1 MKVGITANF
10 QFSFFSGGGS
20 STTIATAELCK
31 KLGHDIYLVNA
42 NGTQEWWDDCK
53 NLKAEYPNVLHLEN
67 LKNSTGEP
75 PLDILLEVSTLMAT
89 AELRRKIARQCIWV
103 VRKPALLHDIENSIY
118 PLTSTK
124 RNLDGLT
131 AIWALDL
138 EVTKDE
144 IEYLEILSKGLPVRH
159 VPFAWSPSAIETHKK
174 EAGTPEWIQV
184 LSYFI
189 QQKGGIPPWS
199 IHICETNTSAS
210 SSCTIPLVTLREMKR
225 KSIIPFSNYK
235 IHNAEHIEKNDF
247 FSQNVMKHCQIDGL
261 TATFVGRQ
269 RIIDW
274 IYDPASVV
282 FSHVRFRSV
291 RSMFLDTIWC
301 GIPFVHNSQL
311 LSDLGAPY
319 YYTDNSIIE
328 AGAAFSKLHQDLL
341 QGKGMFQTG
350 FLEAMRAKL
359 RSEFTCDSERVVN
372 GWKEAFSSL
381 PAVSAPVLAPVSA
394 PLPMVAIA
402 PKLSTSKKTLNVLF
416 TDMWDGFNPE
426 YNMFLLMMYEGIKY
440 SDKELQILGFTV
452 QTLPSGCVPNVL
464 IFGPFGTEWKK
475 EAWKDIKKV
484 HFTGEN
490 TQPQMGDGVVLN
502 LGYAHADFV
511 DESYIR
517 FPLWM
522 IEIDWFGADTEKI
535 NNPKPLPVDR
545 CTKVYPGEIVEKTKF
560 CAFVVTNPCNPVR
573 NNAFHWLSQYK
584 KVDSAGRLFNN
595 IGDEIFA
602 GLGGGG
608 GELKKHEFLKK
619 YKFCFAYENSS
630 SPGYTTE
637 KLLHAKAAGCIPIY
651 WGDPKVERDFSS
663 AGFIDA
669 RKMSSPDELIQ
680 AVKTLD
686 ENPSEYLMKLAV
698 PALDDYKRDLVRRTL
713 REVSYGILK
722 AAGIE
727 QNKLDL
733 IPQFIGGKSSEEAV
747 AIGRERNVSFSPP
760 ASVPISEPVLAPVTT
775 LKEAPLN
782 KVASIS
788 SPLVITYATRNYLS
802 SLQQLLA
809 GITIQKKGIPDIEIQ
824 VWLTQDV
831 PEDSRS
837 LLKSNYP
844 DVKFFSPPES
854 EFPQDFPDY
863 WNPQHFAWK
872 CWLLNYV
879 CSSPQYKDRLV
890 LYFDAGVFCCRWPS
904 DMLRLA
910 FEDGVCLLEDP
921 RQIND
926 QWCHDVFKN
935 SLQMTEAEKSAQQIA
950 ANIQAFKAGHAA
962 ALTFYS
968 QTYNLSKQRALI
980 VGTKWEGLRSGKP
993 YGHRHDQSIMSLLS
1007 RRMGLTRYPLDKVYC
1022 DVSLRKTFMS
1032 GKSFYVHRGQF
1043 QIHKQFTQ
1051 GIDDAYVI
1059 NLDRRGDRMEKLYT
1073 NSPSLEGRLQRVSA
1087 IEGRDL
1093 VLTPQLARLFKPH
1106 DFLWKK
1112 AIMGCALSHLGL
1124 WWQLAN
1130 EKQEISNYLIL
1141 EDDVKLQPQWEE
1153 RWKEA
1158 AAHAP
1163 DDYDVIYLGGILPP
1177 NRAVFE
1183 QIKEPVNPYFARVS
1197 PNSVFGQNPPN
1208 RYFHWCAYA
1217 YVLSKRGAEK
1227 ILQLLHAHDGYW
1239 TSADHIICN
1248 HVEHMKLY
1256 FLNPLVAGCY
1266 QDEDPKYQASAF
1278 NDFNRVD
1285 GFDSDLWNNDNRF
1298 TQEDITNYTAA
1309 ANGLPINIPEVLS
1322 QVQQKVVNKTP
1333 VKPSEKQE
1341 TPPIKDKDIQQLET
1355 ELPPLWKTYIDEIV
1369 VPEKKKSSTVRKVAI
1384 QCLQQWQPADW
1395 TNIELTVLLASFPST
1410 LTRSSEPQL
1419 DPSPMTLQAA
1429 IDHWLKMKPS
1439 TEEEIKSWRRTLE
1452 ALTNWKDTP
1461 LLISTPPA
1469 PRRKRLVCLKQHNL
1483 RGPELYEA
1491 EWLKHVLGPDV
1502 PLHIEHVDLD
1512 DSPPVDTPIVFFQ
1525 KNHIA
1530 AYNELLRKWN
1540 DSGCDFYILHL
1551 SDEYLNDDLSVYS
1564 LPMCKGVLRMYERPG
1579 MPSIEK
1585 VKVIPL
1591 GYHFTI
1597 DGGSENPAEKTP
1609 RLPFRSNRWS
1619 FMGTNW
1625 QNRQQLLEP
1634 FNRIQPNR
1642 TVYADSWES
1651 AQKIKRKEYLA
1662 VLLDSYFVPC
1672 PVGNNAETFRI
1683 YEALECGCV
1692 PLYVRNGEN
1701 DPLANRLV
1709 EEIGILP
1716 SSSWSEAAALAEHL
1730 LQNIQLLE
1738 NYRTVVLNRWL
1749 AYKKRVAESVKKLL
1763 GL

>member
-31 KLGHDIYLVNA
+31 KLGHDIYLVNT

-53 NLKAEYPNVLHLEN
+53 TLKAEYPNILHLEN
-67 LKNSTGEP
+67 LKNLTGDP
-75 PLDILLEVSTLMAT
+75 PLDILLEVSNLISTN
-89 AELRRKIARQCIWV
+89 ELRKKIAKQCIWI
-103 VRKPALLHDIENSIY
+103 VRKPVLLNDIENSIF

-144 IEYLEILSKGLPVRH
+144 LEYLELLSKGLPVRH
-159 VPFAWSPSAIETHKK
+159 VPFIWSSSPVETHKK
-174 EAGTPEWIQV
+174 ESGTPEWIQV

-199 IHICETNTSAS
+199 IHISETNTSAS
-210 SSCTIPLVTLREMKR
+210 SSCTIPIVSLREMKR
-225 KSIIPFSNYK
+225 KSIIPFSNYR

-247 FSQNVMKHCQIDGL
+247 FSQNIMKHCQIDGL

-274 IYDPASVV
+274 VYDPASVV
-282 FSHVRFRSV
+282 FSHARFRSI

-301 GIPFVHNSQL
+301 GIPFVHNSKL
-311 LSDLGAPY
+311 LCDLGSPY
-319 YYTDNSIIE
+319 YYSDNSIIE
-328 AGAAFSKLHQDLL
+328 AGAAFGKLHQDLL

-350 FLEAMRAKL
+350 FLETMRTKL
-359 RSEFTCDSERVVN
+359 HSEFTSHSERVVG
-372 GWKEAFSSL
+372 GWKDAFMSL
-381 PAVSAPVLAPVSA
+381 PVVPASAVATTALATTAIATTAIATVPTPVSVSV
-394 PLPMVAIA
+394 PITPHTQNTKI
-402 PKLSTSKKTLNVLF
+402 LNVLF

-426 YNMFLLMMYEGIKY
+426 YNMFLLMMHEALKY
-440 SDKELQILGFTV
+440 ADKDVQIIGYSTN
-452 QTLPSGCVPNVL
+452 TLPSNCKPNVL

-475 EAWKDIKKV
+475 ESWKNIKKV

-490 TQPQMGDGVVLN
+490 TQPQLADGVELN

-511 DESYIR
+511 NESYIR

-522 IEIDWFGADTEKI
+522 IEIDWFGANSEMI
-535 NNPKPLPVDR
+535 QNPKPLPIDR
-545 CTKVYPGEIVEKTKF
+545 CTKVYPGEIGEKTKF

-584 KVDSAGRLFNN
+584 KIDSAGRLFNN

-608 GELKKHEFLKK
+608 GELKKHDFLKK
-619 YKFCFAYENSS
+619 YKFCLAYENSS

-651 WGDPKVERDFSS
+651 WGDPKVERDFQTG
-663 AGFIDA
+663 GFIDA
-669 RKMSSPDELIQ
+669 RKMTSPDELIQ
-680 AVKTLD
+680 AVRAVD
-686 ENPSEYLMKLAV
+686 ENPSEYLTKLAV
-698 PALDDYKRDLVRRTL
+698 PALDEYKRDLVRRTL

-722 AAGIE
+722 AAGIS
-727 QNKLDL
+727 QNNLDQ
-733 IPQFIGGKSSEEAV
+733 IPQFIGGKSNEEA
-747 AIGRERNVSFSPP
+747 ALIAKERTISFSPKSAP
-760 ASVPISEPVLAPVTT
+760 IAPSTCATSAASAASDNITT
-775 LKEAPLN
+775 LKELPVN
-782 KVASIS
+782 KVVTIN
-788 SPLVITYATRNYLS
+788 SPLVITYATRNYLP

-809 GITIQKKGIPDIEIQ
+809 GITIQKRGIPDIEIN
-824 VWLTQDV
+824 VWLAQDV

-844 DVKFFSPPES
+844 DVKFLNPPES
-854 EFPQDFPDY
+854 EVPQDFSDY

-879 CSSPQYKDRLV
+879 CSSTEYKDRLV
-890 LYFDAGVFCCRWPS
+890 LYMDAGVFCCRWPS
-904 DMLRLA
+904 DILRIA
-910 FEDGVCLLEDP
+910 YEDGVCLLEDP
-921 RQIND
+921 RQTND
-926 QWCHDVFKN
+926 QWCHETFKQT
-935 SLQMTEAEKSAQQIA
+935 LQMTSSEKSAQQIA
-950 ANIQAFKAGHAA
+950 ANIQAFKAGHPSAVA
-962 ALTFYS
+962 FYS
-968 QTYNLSKQRALI
+968 QTYILSKQKSLI
-980 VGTKWEGLRSGKP
+980 AGTKWEGLRSGKP
-993 YGHRHDQSIMSLLS
+993 YGHRHDQSIMSLIS

-1022 DVSLRKTFMS
+1022 DVSLRKTFMT
-1032 GKSFYVHRGQF
+1032 GKAFYVHRGQF

-1059 NLDRRGDRMEKLYT
+1059 NLDRRKDRMDKLFE
-1073 NSPSLEGRLQRVSA
+1073 NSPTLEGRVQRISA
-1087 IEGRDL
+1087 VEGRDL

-1112 AIMGCALSHLGL
+1112 AIMGCALSHLSL

-1130 EKQEISNYLIL
+1130 EKQDITNYLIL
-1141 EDDVKLQPQWEE
+1141 EDDVKLQTQWEE

-1158 AAHAP
+1158 AAHVP

-1177 NRAVFE
+1177 NRGAFE
-1183 QIKEPVNPYFARVS
+1183 QMKEPVNQYFARVS

-1208 RYFHWCAYA
+1208 RYFHWCAYG
-1217 YVLSKRGAEK
+1217 YVLSRRGAEK

-1239 TSADHIICN
+1239 TSADHMICN

-1266 QDEDPKYQASAF
+1266 QDDDPKYQVSAF

-1298 TQEDITNYTAA
+1298 TTEEISENVKAA
-1309 ANGLPINIPEVLS
+1309 EGLSLNIHEVLS
-1322 QVQQKVVNKTP
+1322 DIQKKITEKV
-1333 VKPSEKQE
+1333 SEKVSEKKEE
-1341 TPPIKDKDIQQLET
+1341 TPTVQKLAT
-1355 ELPPLWKTYIDEIV
+1355 ELISKPP
-1369 VPEKKKSSTVRKVAI
+1369 
-1384 QCLQQWQPADW
+1384 QPQK
-1395 TNIELTVLLASFPST
+1395 N
-1410 LTRSSEPQL
+1410 
-1419 DPSPMTLQAA
+1419 
-1429 IDHWLKMKPS
+1429 
-1439 TEEEIKSWRRTLE
+1439 
-1452 ALTNWKDTP
+1452 
-1461 LLISTPPA
+1461 
-1469 PRRKRLVCLKQHNL
+1469 RLVCLKQHNL

-1491 EWLKHVLGPDV
+1491 EWLKHVLGPDI
-1502 PLHIEHVDLD
+1502 PLHIEHVDLA
-1512 DSPPVDTPIVFFQ
+1512 DSPPNDTPIVFFQ
-1525 KNHIA
+1525 KNHIP

-1540 DSGCDFYILHL
+1540 DAGCSFYLLHL

-1564 LPMCKGVLRMYERPG
+1564 LPMCKGVIRMYERPG

-1585 VKVIPL
+1585 ITVIPL

-1597 DGGSENPAEKTP
+1597 EGGSENPAEKTP

-1619 FMGTNW
+1619 FMGTSW
-1625 QNRQQLLEP
+1625 KNRKNMLEP
-1634 FNRIQPNR
+1634 FNRIEPNR
-1642 TVYADSWES
+1642 TIYADSWES
-1651 AQKIKRKEYLA
+1651 AEKIQRKEYLA

-1672 PVGNNAETFRI
+1672 PTGNNAETFRI

-1692 PLYVRNGEN
+1692 PLYVKNGDN
-1701 DPLANRLV
+1701 DLLANRLM

-1716 SSSWSEAAALAEHL
+1716 SSSWSEAAALTDHL
-1730 LQNIQLLE
+1730 LKNIQMLE

-1749 AYKKRVAESVKKLL
+1749 VYKKKVAETVRKRL
-1763 GL
+1763 GV

>member
-1 MKVGITANF
+1 MRVGITANF

-31 KLGHDIYLVNA
+31 KLGHDIYLVNT

-53 NLKAEYPNVLHLEN
+53 TLKAEYPNILHLEN
-67 LKNSTGEP
+67 LKNVTGEP
-75 PLDILLEVSTLMAT
+75 PLDVLLEVSTLIST
-89 AELRRKIARQCIWV
+89 AEVRQKIAKQCIWI
-103 VRKPALLHDIENSIY
+103 VRKPVLLHDIENSIY

-124 RNLDGLT
+124 RNLEGLS

-144 IEYLEILSKGLPVRH
+144 IEYLELLSKGLPVRH
-159 VPFAWSPSAIETHKK
+159 VPFVWSPSAVETHKK

-210 SSCTIPLVTLREMKR
+210 SSCTIPLVSLREMKR

-235 IHNAEHIEKNDF
+235 IHNAEHIEKNEF

-269 RIIDW
+269 RVIDW

-282 FSHVRFRSV
+282 FSHVRFRTV

-301 GIPFVHNSQL
+301 GIPFVHNSTYL
-311 LSDLGAPY
+311 NDMGSSY
-319 YYTDNSIIE
+319 YYSDNSIIE
-328 AGAAFSKLHQDLL
+328 AGAAFAKLHQDLL
-341 QGKGMFQTG
+341 QGKGMFETG
-350 FLEAMRAKL
+350 FLETMRTKL
-359 RSEFTCDSERVVN
+359 RSQFTSDSERVVS

-381 PAVSAPVLAPVSA
+381 PAFVASVPAPVSVSVPA
-394 PLPMVAIA
+394 PVSV
-402 PKLSTSKKTLNVLF
+402 KHTSKRTLTVLF
-416 TDMWDGFNPE
+416 TDMWDGFNAE
-426 YNMFLLMMYEGIKY
+426 HNMFLLMMYEGMKY
-440 SDKELQILGFTV
+440 ADKDVQLLGYTTN
-452 QTLPSGCVPNVL
+452 TLPSGTQPNVL
-464 IFGPFGTEWKK
+464 IFGPFGSEWKQDI
-475 EAWKDIKKV
+475 WKNVKKV

-490 TQPQMGDGVVLN
+490 TQPQLGDSVELN

-511 DESYIR
+511 NESYIR

-522 IEIDWFGADTEKI
+522 IEIDWFGADLTLI

-545 CTKVYPGEIVEKTKF
+545 CTKVYPGEIGEKTKF

-584 KVDSAGRLFNN
+584 RVDSAGRLFNN
-595 IGDEIFA
+595 VGDELFA

-608 GELKKHEFLKK
+608 GELKKHDFLRK
-619 YKFCFAYENSS
+619 YKFCLAYENSS

-651 WGDPKVERDFSS
+651 WGDPKVERDFQTG
-663 AGFIDA
+663 GFIDA
-669 RKMSSPDELIQ
+669 RRMTSPGELIE
-680 AVKTLD
+680 AVRAID
-686 ENPSEYLMKLAV
+686 ENPSEYLTKLAV

-722 AAGIE
+722 AAGVS
-727 QNKLDL
+727 QTKLDQ
-733 IPQFIGGKSSEEAV
+733 IPQFIGGKSSEEAA
-747 AIGRERNVSFSPP
+747 AIGKERTMSFSSSAPVP
-760 ASVPISEPVLAPVTT
+760 ASVTT
-775 LKEAPLN
+775 LKEAPVN
-782 KVASIS
+782 KVETIT

-809 GITIQKKGIPDIEIQ
+809 GITIQKKGISDIELH

-831 PEDSRS
+831 PEDSRA

-844 DVKFFSPPES
+844 DVKFLNAPES
-854 EFPQDFPDY
+854 ELPQDFPDY

-872 CWLLNYV
+872 CWLLNHV
-879 CSSPQYKDRLV
+879 CSSAEYKDRLV
-890 LYFDAGVFCCRWPS
+890 LYLDAGVFCCRWPS
-904 DMLRLA
+904 DLLRIA
-910 FEDGVCLLEDP
+910 YEDGVCLLEDP
-921 RQIND
+921 RQTND
-926 QWCHDVFKN
+926 QWCHDTFKQA
-935 SLQMTEAEKSAQQIA
+935 LQMTDSEKAAQQIA
-950 ANIQAFKAGHAA
+950 ANIQAFKAGHPSAVA
-962 ALTFYS
+962 FYS
-968 QTYNLSKQRALI
+968 QTYTLSKQRSLI
-980 VGTKWEGLRSGKP
+980 VGTKWEGLRAGKP

-1032 GKSFYVHRGQF
+1032 GKAFYVHRGQF

-1059 NLDRRGDRMEKLYT
+1059 NLDRRKDRMDKLFE
-1073 NSPSLEGRLQRVSA
+1073 NSPSLDGRVQRVSA

-1093 VLTPQLARLFKPH
+1093 ILTPQLARLFKPH

-1130 EKQEISNYLIL
+1130 EKQEINNYLIL

-1177 NRAVFE
+1177 NRAAFE
-1183 QIKEPVNPYFARVS
+1183 QTKEPTNQYFARVAD
-1197 PNSVFGQNPPN
+1197 NSVFGQNPPN

-1239 TSADHIICN
+1239 TSADHMICN

-1266 QDEDPKYQASAF
+1266 QDEDPKYQVSAF

-1298 TQEDITNYTAA
+1298 TTEEVSNYTAA
-1309 ANGLPINIPEVLS
+1309 AHGLPLNIHEVLS
-1322 QVQQKVVNKTP
+1322 QVQQKKLEKSEKSEKPEVKEP
-1333 VKPSEKQE
+1333 VK
-1341 TPPIKDKDIQQLET
+1341 TMT
-1355 ELPPLWKTYIDEIV
+1355 
-1369 VPEKKKSSTVRKVAI
+1369 A
-1384 QCLQQWQPADW
+1384 QP
-1395 TNIELTVLLASFPST
+1395 
-1410 LTRSSEPQL
+1410 
-1419 DPSPMTLQAA
+1419 
-1429 IDHWLKMKPS
+1429 
-1439 TEEEIKSWRRTLE
+1439 
-1452 ALTNWKDTP
+1452 
-1461 LLISTPPA
+1461 ISTPPS
-1469 PRRKRLVCLKQHNL
+1469 PRKKRLVCLKQHAL

-1502 PLHIEHVDLD
+1502 PLHIEHVEVD
-1512 DSPPVDTPIVFFQ
+1512 DSPPIDTPIVFFQ
-1525 KNHIA
+1525 KNHIPQ
-1530 AYNELLRKWN
+1530 YNELLRKWN

-1564 LPMCKGVLRMYERPG
+1564 LPMCKGVLRMYERPN
-1579 MPSIEK
+1579 MPMKEK

-1619 FMGTNW
+1619 FMGTGW
-1625 QNRQQLLEP
+1625 QNRKQMLEP

-1651 AQKIKRKEYLA
+1651 AQKIQRKEYLA

-1672 PVGNNAETFRI
+1672 PTGNNSETFRI

-1692 PLYVRNGEN
+1692 PLYVKNGDN
-1701 DPLANRLV
+1701 DPLATRLM

-1749 AYKKRVAESVKKLL
+1749 AYKKRVAETVKQVL
-1763 GL
+1763 GV

>member
-31 KLGHDIYLVNA
+31 KLGHDIYFVNT

-53 NLKAEYPNVLHLEN
+53 TLKAEYPNILHLEN
-67 LKNSTGEP
+67 LKNLNGEP
-75 PLDILLEVSTLMAT
+75 PLDILLEVSTLILT
-89 AELRRKIARQCIWV
+89 AELRRKIAKQCVWI
-103 VRKPALLHDIENSIY
+103 VRKPVLLNDIENSIY

-124 RNLDGLT
+124 RNLEGLS

-144 IEYLEILSKGLPVRH
+144 IEYLELLSKGLPVRH
-159 VPFAWSPSAIETHKK
+159 VPFVWSPSAIETHKK
-174 EAGTPEWIQV
+174 ESGTPEWIQV

-210 SSCTIPLVTLREMKR
+210 SSCTIPLVSLREMKR

-269 RIIDW
+269 RVIDW

-282 FSHVRFRSV
+282 FSHIRFRTV
-291 RSMFLDTIWC
+291 RPMFLDTIWC
-301 GIPFVHNSQL
+301 GIPFVHNSKYL
-311 LSDLGAPY
+311 NEMGSPY
-319 YYTDNSIIE
+319 YYSDNSIIE
-328 AGAAFSKLHQDLL
+328 AGAAFAKLHQDLL
-341 QGKGMFQTG
+341 QGKGMFESS
-350 FLEAMRAKL
+350 FLETMRTKL
-359 RSEFTCDSERVVN
+359 RSQFTSESERVVT
-372 GWKEAFSSL
+372 GWKEAFTSL
-381 PAVSAPVLAPVSA
+381 PAFVATVPAPVSVSVSVQI
-394 PLPMVAIA
+394 PLRTET
-402 PKLSTSKKTLNVLF
+402 KRTLTVLF
-416 TDMWDGFNPE
+416 TDMWDGFNAE
-426 YNMFLLMMYEGIKY
+426 YNMFLLMMHEGLKY
-440 SDKELQILGFTV
+440 ADKDVQIIGYTTK
-452 QTLPSGCVPNVL
+452 TLPSGSQPNVL
-464 IFGPFGTEWKK
+464 IFGPFGTDWKQDT
-475 EAWKDIKKV
+475 WKTIKKV

-490 TQPQMGDGVVLN
+490 TQPQLGDGVELN

-511 DESYIR
+511 NESYIR

-522 IEIDWFGADTEKI
+522 IEIDWFGADSERI
-535 NNPKPLPVDR
+535 QNPKPLPVDR
-545 CTKVYPGEIVEKTKF
+545 CTKVYPGEIGEKTKF

-573 NNAFHWLSQYK
+573 NNSFHWLSQYK

-595 IGDEIFA
+595 VGDELFA

-608 GELKKHEFLKK
+608 GELKKHDFLRK
-619 YKFCFAYENSS
+619 YKFCLAYENSS

-651 WGDPKVERDFSS
+651 WGDPKVERDFQTG
-663 AGFIDA
+663 GFIDA
-669 RKMSSPDELIQ
+669 RRMTSPDELIQ
-680 AVKTLD
+680 AVRAID
-686 ENPSEYLMKLAV
+686 ENPSEYLTKLAV

-722 AAGIE
+722 AAGVS
-727 QNKLDL
+727 QSKLDQ
-733 IPQFIGGKSSEEAV
+733 IPQFIGGKSTEEAA
-747 AIGRERNVSFSPP
+747 AIGKERTMSFC
-760 ASVPISEPVLAPVTT
+760 SVPPTLAPAAAPTPVTVTT
-775 LKEAPLN
+775 LKETPVN
-782 KVASIS
+782 KVEIIT

-809 GITIQKKGIPDIEIQ
+809 GITIQKKGIPDIELH
-824 VWLTQDV
+824 VWLAQDV
-831 PEDSRS
+831 PEDSRA

-844 DVKFFSPPES
+844 DVKFLNPPES
-854 EFPQDFPDY
+854 ELPQDFPDY

-872 CWLLNYV
+872 CWLLNHV
-879 CSSPQYKDRLV
+879 CSSTDYKDRLV
-890 LYFDAGVFCCRWPS
+890 LYLDAGVFCCRWPS
-904 DMLRLA
+904 DILRIA
-910 FEDGVCLLEDP
+910 YEDGVCLLEDP
-921 RQIND
+921 RQTND
-926 QWCHDVFKN
+926 QWCHDTFKQV
-935 SLQMTEAEKSAQQIA
+935 LQMTDGEKAAQQIA
-950 ANIQAFKAGHAA
+950 ANIQAFKAGHPS
-962 ALTFYS
+962 ALAFYS
-968 QTYNLSKQRALI
+968 QTYTLSKQKALI
-980 VGTKWEGLRSGKP
+980 AGTKWEGLRSGKP

-1032 GKSFYVHRGQF
+1032 GKAFYVHRGQF

-1059 NLDRRGDRMEKLYT
+1059 NLDRRKDRMDKLFE
-1073 NSPSLEGRLQRVSA
+1073 NSPSLDGRVQRVSA

-1130 EKQEISNYLIL
+1130 EKQEINNYLIL

-1177 NRAVFE
+1177 NRAAFE
-1183 QIKEPVNPYFARVS
+1183 QMKEPANQYFARVAD
-1197 PNSVFGQNPPN
+1197 NSVFGQNPPN

-1217 YVLSKRGAEK
+1217 YVLSRRGAEK
-1227 ILQLLHAHDGYW
+1227 ILQLLQAHDGYW
-1239 TSADHIICN
+1239 TSADHMICN

-1266 QDEDPKYQASAF
+1266 QDEDPKYQVSAF

-1298 TQEDITNYTAA
+1298 TTEEVSNYTAA
-1309 ANGLPINIPEVLS
+1309 AHGLPLNIHEVLS
-1322 QVQQKVVNKTP
+1322 QVQQKKSEKTEKSEKSEKPEVKEP
-1333 VKPSEKQE
+1333 VKTMTAQ
-1341 TPPIKDKDIQQLET
+1341 
-1355 ELPPLWKTYIDEIV
+1355 PL
-1369 VPEKKKSSTVRKVAI
+1369 
-1384 QCLQQWQPADW
+1384 
-1395 TNIELTVLLASFPST
+1395 
-1410 LTRSSEPQL
+1410 
-1419 DPSPMTLQAA
+1419 
-1429 IDHWLKMKPS
+1429 
-1439 TEEEIKSWRRTLE
+1439 
-1452 ALTNWKDTP
+1452 
-1461 LLISTPPA
+1461 STPPS
-1469 PRRKRLVCLKQHNL
+1469 PRKKRLVCLKQHAL

-1491 EWLKHVLGPDV
+1491 EWLKHILGPDV
-1502 PLHIEHVDLD
+1502 PLHIEHVEVD
-1512 DSPPVDTPIVFFQ
+1512 DSPPIDTPIVFFQ
-1525 KNHIA
+1525 KNHIPQ
-1530 AYNELLRKWN
+1530 YNELLRKWN
-1540 DSGCDFYILHL
+1540 ASGCDFYILHL

-1564 LPMCKGVLRMYERPG
+1564 LPMCKGVLRMYERPD
-1579 MPSIEK
+1579 MPIKEK

-1619 FMGTNW
+1619 FMGTGW
-1625 QNRQQLLEP
+1625 QNRKQLLEP
-1634 FNRIQPNR
+1634 FNSIQPNR

-1651 AQKIKRKEYLA
+1651 PQKIQRKEYLA

-1672 PVGNNAETFRI
+1672 PTGNNSETFRI
-1683 YEALECGCV
+1683 YEALECGCI
-1692 PLYVRNGEN
+1692 PLYVKNGEN
-1701 DPLANRLV
+1701 DPLANRLM

-1716 SSSWSEAAALAEHL
+1716 SSNWSEAAALTDHL
-1730 LQNIQLLE
+1730 IQNIQLLE
-1738 NYRTVVLNRWL
+1738 NYRTVILNRWL
-1749 AYKKRVAESVKKLL
+1749 AYKKRVAETVKQMLVL
-1763 GL
+1763 

>member
-31 KLGHDIYLVNA
+31 KLGHDIYLVNT

-53 NLKAEYPNVLHLEN
+53 SLKADYPNILHLEN
-67 LKNSTGEP
+67 LKNLTGEP
-75 PLDILLEVSTLMAT
+75 PLDVLLEVSTLITT
-89 AELRRKIARQCIWV
+89 ADLRRKIARQCIWV
-103 VRKPALLHDIENSIY
+103 VRKPMLLNDIENSIF

-131 AIWALDL
+131 GIWALDL
-138 EVTKDE
+138 EVTNDE
-144 IEYLEILSKGLPVRH
+144 LEYLELLSKGLPVRH
-159 VPFAWSPSAIETHKK
+159 VPFVWSPSAIETHKK
-174 EAGTPEWIQV
+174 ESGTPEWIQV

-210 SSCTIPLVTLREMKR
+210 SSCTIPLVSIREMKR

-247 FSQNVMKHCQIDGL
+247 FSQNILKHCQIDGL

-269 RIIDW
+269 RVIDW

-282 FSHVRFRSV
+282 FSHIRFRKI
-291 RSMFLDTIWC
+291 RPMFLDTIWC
-301 GIPFVHNSQL
+301 GIPFVHNSKL
-311 LSDLGAPY
+311 ISDLGCPY
-319 YYTDNSIIE
+319 YYSDNSIIE
-328 AGAAFSKLHQDLL
+328 AGAAFANLHQDLL
-341 QGKGMFQTG
+341 QGKGVFQTG
-350 FLEAMRAKL
+350 FLESMRAKF
-359 RSEFTCDSERVVN
+359 RSEFTSDSERVVN
-372 GWKEAFSSL
+372 GWKEAFTSL
-381 PAVSAPVLAPVSA
+381 PAFAASAASVAVPA
-394 PLPMVAIA
+394 PLKTISPD
-402 PKLSTSKKTLNVLF
+402 KRTLNVLF
-416 TDMWDGFNPE
+416 TDMWDGFNAE

-440 SDKELQILGFTV
+440 ADKEVQIVGFTTK
-452 QTLPSGCVPNVL
+452 TLPTDCQPNVL

-475 EAWKDIKKV
+475 EQWKSVKKV

-490 TQPQMGDGVVLN
+490 TQPQFGDGVELN

-511 DESYIR
+511 NESYIR

-522 IEIDWFGADTEKI
+522 IEIDWFGGNSELI
-535 NNPKPLPVDR
+535 QNPKLLSIDR
-545 CTKVYPGEIVEKTKF
+545 CTKVYPGEIGEKTKF

-573 NNAFHWLSQYK
+573 NDAFHWLSQYK

-619 YKFCFAYENSS
+619 YKFCLAYENSS

-651 WGDPKVERDFSS
+651 WGDPKVERDFQTG
-663 AGFIDA
+663 GFIDA
-669 RKMSSPDELIQ
+669 RKMTSPDELIQ
-680 AVKTLD
+680 AVRSID
-686 ENPSEYLMKLAV
+686 ENPSEYLTKLAI

-722 AAGIE
+722 AAGVP
-727 QNKLDL
+727 QAKLDQM
-733 IPQFIGGKSSEEAV
+733 PQFIGGKSTEEAV
-747 AIGRERNVSFSPP
+747 TIGRERTISFAPTAAVPAPVSVTAP
-760 ASVPISEPVLAPVTT
+760 APIPVSVPVSVSA
-775 LKEAPLN
+775 LKETPVN
-782 KVASIS
+782 KVETIT

-809 GITIQKKGIPDIEIQ
+809 GITIQKKGIPDIELR
-824 VWLTQDV
+824 VWLAQDV
-831 PEDSRS
+831 PEDARA

-844 DVKFFSPPES
+844 DVTFLNPPES
-854 EFPQDFPDY
+854 EVPQDFSDY

-872 CWLLNYV
+872 CWLLNHV
-879 CSSPQYKDRLV
+879 CSSEEYKHRLV
-890 LYFDAGVFCCRWPS
+890 LYLDAGVFCCRWPS
-904 DMLRLA
+904 DLLRIA
-910 FEDGVCLLEDP
+910 YEDGVCLLEDP
-921 RQIND
+921 RQTND
-926 QWCHDVFKN
+926 QWCHDTFKQA
-935 SLQMTEAEKSAQQIA
+935 LQMTDSEKGAQQIA
-950 ANIQAFKAGHAA
+950 ANIQAFKAGHPS
-962 ALTFYS
+962 ALAFYS
-968 QTYNLSKQRALI
+968 QTYMLSRQRHLI
-980 VGTKWEGLRSGKP
+980 VGTKWEGLRAGKP

-1007 RRMGLTRYPLDKVYC
+1007 RRMALTRYPLDKVYC

-1032 GKSFYVHRGQF
+1032 GKAFYVHRGQF

-1059 NLDRRGDRMEKLYT
+1059 NLDRRKDRMDKLFE

-1087 IEGRDL
+1087 VEGRDL

-1130 EKQEISNYLIL
+1130 EKQEINNYLIL

-1158 AAHAP
+1158 SAHVP

-1177 NRAVFE
+1177 NRAAFE
-1183 QIKEPVNPYFARVS
+1183 QMKDPANQYFARVAD
-1197 PNSVFGQNPPN
+1197 NSVFGQNPPN

-1239 TSADHIICN
+1239 TSADHMICN

-1266 QDEDPKYQASAF
+1266 QDEDPKYQVSAF

-1298 TQEDITNYTAA
+1298 TSEEISTYTTA
-1309 ANGLPINIPEVLS
+1309 ANGLPLNIHEVLS
-1322 QVQQKVVNKTP
+1322 QIQQTASQKVAEKAE
-1333 VKPSEKQE
+1333 VKKE
-1341 TPPIKDKDIQQLET
+1341 
-1355 ELPPLWKTYIDEIV
+1355 V
-1369 VPEKKKSSTVRKVAI
+1369 VVEKKEEVKTITA
-1384 QCLQQWQPADW
+1384 
-1395 TNIELTVLLASFPST
+1395 
-1410 LTRSSEPQL
+1410 EPL
-1419 DPSPMTLQAA
+1419 
-1429 IDHWLKMKPS
+1429 
-1439 TEEEIKSWRRTLE
+1439 
-1452 ALTNWKDTP
+1452 
-1461 LLISTPPA
+1461 STPPS
-1469 PRRKRLVCLKQHNL
+1469 PRKKRLVCLKQHAL

-1502 PLHIEHVDLD
+1502 PLHIEHVELD

-1525 KNHIA
+1525 KNHIPQ
-1530 AYNELLRKWN
+1530 YNELLRKWN

-1564 LPMCKGVLRMYERPG
+1564 LPMCKGVLRMYERPN
-1579 MPSIEK
+1579 MPSAEK

-1625 QNRQQLLEP
+1625 KNRKEMLEP

-1651 AQKIKRKEYLA
+1651 AQKIQRKEYLA

-1672 PVGNNAETFRI
+1672 PTGNNAETFRI

-1692 PLYVRNGEN
+1692 PLYVKNG
-1701 DPLANRLV
+1701 DGDSLANRLM

-1716 SSSWSEAAALAEHL
+1716 SSNWSEAAALTEHL

-1738 NYRTVVLNRWL
+1738 NYRTVILNRWL
-1749 AYKKRVAESVKKLL
+1749 AYKKKVAESVKKIL
-1763 GL
+1763 GV

>member
-31 KLGHDIYLVNA
+31 KLGHDIYLVNT

-53 NLKAEYPNVLHLEN
+53 TLKSEYPKILHLEK
-67 LKNSTGEP
+67 LKDSTGEP
-75 PLDILLEVSTLMAT
+75 PLDLLLEVSTLIST
-89 AELRRKIARQCIWV
+89 AELRIKIAKQCVWV
-103 VRKPALLHDIENSIY
+103 VRKPVLLNDIENTIY

-124 RNLDGLT
+124 RNLDGLS

-144 IEYLEILSKGLPVRH
+144 LEYLELLSKGLPVRH
-159 VPFAWSPSAIETHKK
+159 VPFVWSPSAVDTHKK
-174 EAGTPEWIQV
+174 ESGTPEWIQI

-189 QQKGGIPPWS
+189 QQKNGIPPWS
-199 IHICETNTSAS
+199 VHICETNTSAS
-210 SSCTIPLVTLREMKR
+210 SSCTIPIVALREMKR
-225 KSIIPFSNYK
+225 KSIMPFSNYK

-261 TATFVGRQ
+261 TPTFVGRQ

-274 IYDPASVV
+274 VYDPASVV
-282 FSHVRFRSV
+282 FSHVRFRTI

-301 GIPFVHNSQL
+301 GIPLVHNSKVL
-311 LSDLGAPY
+311 YDLGSPY
-319 YYTDNSIIE
+319 YYSDNSIIE
-328 AGAAFSKLHQDLL
+328 AGAAFANLHQDLL

-350 FLEAMRAKL
+350 FLENMRAKL
-359 RSEFTCDSERVVN
+359 LSEFT
-372 GWKEAFSSL
+372 FSSARVASGWRDAFTSL
-381 PAVSAPVLAPVSA
+381 PVASVTRSITTIPVQ
-394 PLPMVAIA
+394 
-402 PKLSTSKKTLNVLF
+402 TSKKTLRVLF
-416 TDMWDGFNPE
+416 TDMWDDFNPQ
-426 YNMFLLMMYEGIKY
+426 YNMFLLMMCEGLKY
-440 SDKELQILGFTV
+440 ADKDVQVLGFSTK
-452 QTLPSGCVPNVL
+452 TLPSNCKPNVL
-464 IFGPFGTEWKK
+464 IFGPFGTEWKN
-475 EAWKDIKKV
+475 ESWKGIKKV

-490 TQPQMGDGVVLN
+490 TKPQEDSDVELN
-502 LGYAHADFV
+502 LGYAHVDFV
-511 DESYIR
+511 NESYIR

-522 IEIDWFGADTEKI
+522 IEIDWFGADLALI
-535 NNPKPLPVDR
+535 NNPKPLPIDR
-545 CTKVYPGEIVEKTKF
+545 CTKVYPGEIGEKTKF
-560 CAFVVTNPCNPVR
+560 CAFVVSNPCNPIR
-573 NNAFHWLSQYK
+573 NDAFHWLSQYK

-595 IGDEIFA
+595 VGDEIFA
-602 GLGGGG
+602 GRGGGG

-619 YKFCFAYENSS
+619 YKFCLAYENSS

-651 WGDPKVERDFSS
+651 WGDPKVERDFQTS
-663 AGFIDA
+663 GFIDA

-680 AVKTLD
+680 AVRSLD

-722 AAGIE
+722 ASGIN
-727 QNKLDL
+727 QNNLDK
-733 IPQFIGGKSSEEAV
+733 IPQFIGGKSSDEAT
-747 AIGRERNVSFSPP
+747 AIGKERTMSFTP
-760 ASVPISEPVLAPVTT
+760 PISEEPT
-775 LKEAPLN
+775 LKEIPIN
-782 KVASIS
+782 KVETIT

-809 GITIQKKGIPDIEIQ
+809 GITIQKKGIPDIDLH
-824 VWLTQDV
+824 VWLAQDV
-831 PEDSRS
+831 PEESRT

-844 DVKFFSPPES
+844 DVKFLNPPES
-854 EFPQDFPDY
+854 DVPQDFSDY

-872 CWLLNYV
+872 CWLLNHV
-879 CSSPQYKDRLV
+879 CSSAEYKDRLV
-890 LYFDAGVFCCRWPS
+890 LYLDAGVFCCRWPS
-904 DMLRLA
+904 DMLRIA
-910 FEDGVCLLEDP
+910 YEDGICLLEDP

-926 QWCHDVFKN
+926 QWCHDTFKQV
-935 SLQMTEAEKSAQQIA
+935 LQMTHSEKAAQQIA
-950 ANIQAFKAGHAA
+950 ANIQAFKAGHPAA
-962 ALTFYS
+962 VAFYS
-968 QTYNLSKQRALI
+968 QSYILSKQRSLI
-980 VGTKWEGLRSGKP
+980 VGTKWEGIRDGKP
-993 YGHRHDQSIMSLLS
+993 FGHRHDQSIMSLLS

-1032 GKSFYVHRGQF
+1032 GKAFYVHRGQF
-1043 QIHKQFTQ
+1043 QIHKQFSQ

-1059 NLDRRGDRMEKLYT
+1059 NLDRRKDRMDKLFE
-1073 NSPSLEGRLQRVSA
+1073 NSPSLDGRVQRISA

-1093 VLTPQLARLFKPH
+1093 VLTPELARLFKPH

-1130 EKQEISNYLIL
+1130 EKQEINNYLIL

-1158 AAHAP
+1158 AAFVP

-1177 NRAVFE
+1177 NRPVFE
-1183 QIKEPVNPYFARVS
+1183 QTKEQVNQYFARVAD
-1197 PNSVFGQNPPN
+1197 NSVFGQNPPN

-1217 YVLSKRGAEK
+1217 YVLSRRGAEK

-1239 TSADHIICN
+1239 TSADHMICN
-1248 HVEHMKLY
+1248 HIEHMKLY

-1298 TQEDITNYTAA
+1298 TAEEISKQTAA
-1309 ANGLPINIPEVLS
+1309 ASTLSLNLHEVLS
-1322 QVQQKVVNKTP
+1322 QVQKKASEKTEP
-1333 VKPSEKQE
+1333 VKTITAE
-1341 TPPIKDKDIQQLET
+1341 
-1355 ELPPLWKTYIDEIV
+1355 
-1369 VPEKKKSSTVRKVAI
+1369 R
-1384 QCLQQWQPADW
+1384 
-1395 TNIELTVLLASFPST
+1395 
-1410 LTRSSEPQL
+1410 
-1419 DPSPMTLQAA
+1419 
-1429 IDHWLKMKPS
+1429 
-1439 TEEEIKSWRRTLE
+1439 
-1452 ALTNWKDTP
+1452 
-1461 LLISTPPA
+1461 ISTPPS
-1469 PRRKRLVCLKQHNL
+1469 PTKRRLVCLKQHAL

-1491 EWLKHVLGPDV
+1491 EWLKHVLGPTI
-1502 PLHIEHVDLD
+1502 PLHVEHVELN
-1512 DSPPVDTPIVFFQ
+1512 DSPPTDAPIVFFQ
-1525 KNHIA
+1525 KNHIPQ
-1530 AYNELLRKWN
+1530 YNELLRKWN
-1540 DSGCDFYILHL
+1540 ASGSDFYILHL

-1564 LPMCKGVLRMYERPG
+1564 LPMCKGVIRMYERPDL
-1579 MPSIEK
+1579 PVREK

-1597 DGGSENPAEKTP
+1597 DGGSEHPAEKTP

-1619 FMGTNW
+1619 FMGTGW
-1625 QNRQQLLEP
+1625 QNRKQLLEP
-1634 FNRIQPNR
+1634 FNRIEPNR
-1642 TVYADSWES
+1642 VVYADSWES
-1651 AQKIKRKEYLA
+1651 PQKIHRKEYLA

-1672 PVGNNAETFRI
+1672 PTGNNAETFRI

-1692 PLYVRNGEN
+1692 PLYVKNGEN
-1701 DPLANRLV
+1701 DPLATRLM
-1709 EEIGILP
+1709 EEIGVLP

-1749 AYKKRVAESVKKLL
+1749 AYKKRVAESIKTMV
-1763 GL
+1763 GV

>member
-20 STTIATAELCK
+20 STTIATAEICK
-31 KLGHDIYLVNA
+31 KLGHDIYLVNT

-53 NLKAEYPNVLHLEN
+53 TLKAEYPNILHLEN
-67 LKNSTGEP
+67 LKNLNGAP
-75 PLDILLEVSTLMAT
+75 PLDILLEVSTLITT
-89 AELRRKIARQCIWV
+89 AELRRKIAKQCIWV
-103 VRKPALLHDIENSIY
+103 VRKPVLLNDIENSIY

-124 RNLDGLT
+124 RNLDGLS

-144 IEYLEILSKGLPVRH
+144 IEYLELLSKGLPVRH
-159 VPFAWSPSAIETHKK
+159 VPFVWSPSAIDTHKK
-174 EAGTPEWIQV
+174 ESGTPEWIQV

-210 SSCTIPLVTLREMKR
+210 SSCTIPLVALRDMKH

-274 IYDPASVV
+274 IYDPASIV
-282 FSHVRFRSV
+282 FSHVRFRTI

-301 GIPFVHNSQL
+301 GIPLVHNSKL
-311 LSDLGAPY
+311 LCDMGSPY
-319 YYTDNSIIE
+319 YYSDNSIIE
-328 AGAAFSKLHQDLL
+328 AGVAFAKLNQDLL
-341 QGKGMFQTG
+341 QGKGMFETG
-350 FLEAMRAKL
+350 FVETMRAKL
-359 RSEFTCDSERVVN
+359 RSGFTSDSERVVS
-372 GWKEAFSSL
+372 GWRDAFSSL
-381 PAVSAPVLAPVSA
+381 PVFLAPVLASVSAPVSA
-394 PLPMVAIA
+394 PVSVMQ
-402 PKLSTSKKTLNVLF
+402 TSKKTLHVLF
-416 TDMWDGFNPE
+416 TDMWDGFNAE
-426 YNMFLLMMYEGIKY
+426 HNMFLLMMYEALKY
-440 SDKELQILGFTV
+440 ADKEVQLVGYTI
-452 QTLPSGCVPNVL
+452 QTLPSGFQPNVL

-475 EAWKDIKKV
+475 ETWKTIKKV

-490 TQPQMGDGVVLN
+490 TQPQLGDGVELN

-511 DESYIR
+511 NESYIR

-522 IEIDWFGADTEKI
+522 IEIDWFGANLELI

-545 CTKVYPGEIVEKTKF
+545 CTKVYPGEIGEKTKF

-584 KVDSAGRLFNN
+584 QVDSAGRLFNN
-595 IGDEIFA
+595 VGDEIFA

-651 WGDPKVERDFSS
+651 WGDPKVERDFQPG
-663 AGFIDA
+663 GFIDA
-669 RKMSSPDELIQ
+669 RKMTSPGELIQ
-680 AVKTLD
+680 AVQTLD

-722 AAGIE
+722 AAGIP
-727 QNKLDL
+727 QNKLDQ
-733 IPQFIGGKSSEEAV
+733 IPQFIGGKSTEEAA
-747 AIGRERNVSFSPP
+747 AIGRERTVSFSPAALSTAP
-760 ASVPISEPVLAPVTT
+760 APAPVTT
-775 LKEAPLN
+775 LKEVPVN
-782 KVASIS
+782 KVENIN

-809 GITIQKKGIPDIEIQ
+809 GITIQKKGITDLDLH
-824 VWLTQDV
+824 VWLAQDI
-831 PEDSRS
+831 PEDSRA

-854 EFPQDFPDY
+854 EVPQDFPDF

-872 CWLLNYV
+872 CWLLNHI
-879 CSSPQYKDRLV
+879 CSSAEYKDRIV
-890 LYFDAGVFCCRWPS
+890 LYLDAGVFCCRWPS
-904 DMLRLA
+904 DLLRIA
-910 FEDGVCLLEDP
+910 YEDGVCLLEDP
-921 RQIND
+921 RQTND
-926 QWCHDVFKN
+926 QWCHNTFKQV
-935 SLQMTEAEKSAQQIA
+935 LQMTDSEKAAQQIA
-950 ANIQAFKAGHAA
+950 ANIQAFKAGHPSAIA
-962 ALTFYS
+962 FYS
-968 QTYNLSKQRALI
+968 QTYTLSKQRSLI
-980 VGTKWEGLRSGKP
+980 VGTKWEGLRAGKP

-1022 DVSLRKTFMS
+1022 DISLRKTFMS
-1032 GKSFYVHRGQF
+1032 GKAFYVHRGQF

-1059 NLDRRGDRMEKLYT
+1059 NLDRRKDRMDKLFE
-1073 NSPSLEGRLQRVSA
+1073 NSPSLNGRVQRVSA

-1093 VLTPQLARLFKPH
+1093 VLTPQLARLFRPH
-1106 DFLWKK
+1106 DFHWKK

-1130 EKQEISNYLIL
+1130 EKQEITNYLIL

-1177 NRAVFE
+1177 NRAAFE
-1183 QIKEPVNPYFARVS
+1183 QMKEPTNQYFARVA

-1217 YVLSKRGAEK
+1217 YVLSRRGAEK

-1239 TSADHIICN
+1239 TSADHMICN

-1266 QDEDPKYQASAF
+1266 QDEDPKYQVSAF

-1298 TQEDITNYTAA
+1298 TSEEISMNMTAA
-1309 ANGLPINIPEVLS
+1309 SPLSLNLHEVLS
-1322 QVQQKVVNKTP
+1322 QVQQRAATKSVVKKEEDTG
-1333 VKPSEKQE
+1333 V
-1341 TPPIKDKDIQQLET
+1341 IQIET
-1355 ELPPLWKTYIDEIV
+1355 ELPPLWKKYIDELIL
-1369 VPEKKKSSTVRKVAI
+1369 PEKKGSSSIRQIAV
-1384 QCLQQWQPADW
+1384 QCLQQWQPDDW
-1395 TNIELTVLLASFPST
+1395 NNIELTVLLASFPST
-1410 LTRSSEPQL
+1410 LTRSSEPLL
-1419 DPSPMTLQAA
+1419 DPSPDTLQGV
-1429 IDHWLKMKPS
+1429 INHWKTMKPS
-1439 TEEEIKSWRRTLE
+1439 TEEETKFWTRTLE
-1452 ALTNWKDTP
+1452 SLTSWKETP
-1461 LLISTPPA
+1461 LFISSPPL
-1469 PRRKRLVCLKQHNL
+1469 PRRKRLVCLKQHAL

-1491 EWLKHVLGPDV
+1491 EWLKHVLGPDI
-1502 PLHIEHVDLD
+1502 PLDIEHVELD
-1512 DSPPVDTPIVFFQ
+1512 DSPPIDTPIVFFQ
-1525 KNHIA
+1525 KNHIPQ
-1530 AYNELLRKWN
+1530 YNELLRKWN

-1551 SDEYLNDDLSVYS
+1551 SDEYLSDDLSVYS

-1579 MPSIEK
+1579 MPSSEK
-1585 VKVIPL
+1585 VKVVPL

-1619 FMGTNW
+1619 FMGTAW
-1625 QNRQQLLEP
+1625 RSRRELLEP

-1642 TVYADSWES
+1642 TIYADSWES
-1651 AQKIKRKEYLA
+1651 SQKIKRKEYLA

-1692 PLYVRNGEN
+1692 PLYVKNGDN
-1701 DPLANRLV
+1701 DPLATRLM

-1716 SSSWSEAAALAEHL
+1716 SSNWSEAASLVEHL
-1730 LQNIQLLE
+1730 LQNIQMLE

-1749 AYKKRVAESVKKLL
+1749 AYKKRVAETVKQIL
-1763 GL
+1763 GV

>member
-31 KLGHDIYLVNA
+31 KLGHDIYLVNT

-53 NLKAEYPNVLHLEN
+53 TLKAEYPNILHLET
-67 LKNSTGEP
+67 LKESNGEP
-75 PLDILLEVSTLMAT
+75 PLDLLLEVSSLISTP
-89 AELRRKIARQCIWV
+89 ELRRKIAKQCIWL
-103 VRKPALLHDIENSIY
+103 VRKPVLLHDIENSIY

-138 EVTKDE
+138 ETTKDE
-144 IEYLEILSKGLPVRH
+144 LEYLELLSKGLPVRH
-159 VPFAWSPSAIETHKK
+159 VPFVWSPSATEAHKK

-210 SSCTIPLVTLREMKR
+210 SSCTIPLVALREMKR
-225 KSIIPFSNYK
+225 KSLIPFSNYK
-235 IHNAEHIEKNDF
+235 IHNAEHIEKNEF

-269 RIIDW
+269 RVIDW

-282 FSHVRFRSV
+282 FSHVRFRTV
-291 RSMFLDTIWC
+291 RSMFLDTVWC
-301 GIPFVHNSQL
+301 GIPFVHNSKL
-311 LSDLGAPY
+311 LSDLGSPY

-328 AGAAFSKLHQDLL
+328 AGAAFSRLHQDLL

-350 FLEAMRAKL
+350 FLETMRGKL
-359 RSEFTCDSERVVN
+359 RSEFTCDSERVVG

-381 PAVSAPVLAPVSA
+381 PAITAWVPTPAAVVSPVPAPVAMAVTTPA
-394 PLPMVAIA
+394 
-402 PKLSTSKKTLNVLF
+402 KRTLNVLF

-426 YNMFLLMMYEGIKY
+426 YNMFLLMMYEGLKY
-440 SDKELQILGFTV
+440 ADKEVQILGYSK
-452 QTLPSGCVPNVL
+452 QSLPSGCVPNVL
-464 IFGPFGTEWKK
+464 IFGPFGTEWKQD
-475 EAWKDIKKV
+475 AWKNVKKV

-490 TQPQMGDGVVLN
+490 TQPQLGDGVALN

-522 IEIDWFGADTEKI
+522 IEIDWFGADI
-535 NNPKPLPVDR
+535 ALIQNPKPLPVDR
-545 CTKVYPGEIVEKTKF
+545 CTKVFPGEIGEKTKF

-619 YKFCFAYENSS
+619 YKFCLAYENSS

-651 WGDPKVERDFSS
+651 WGDPKVERDFQVS
-663 AGFIDA
+663 GFIDA
-669 RKMSSPDELIQ
+669 RRMSSPDELIQ
-680 AVKTLD
+680 AVRAVD
-686 ENPSEYLMKLAV
+686 ENPSEYLTKLAT

-722 AAGIE
+722 AAGVP
-727 QNKLDL
+727 QNQLDQ
-733 IPQFIGGKSSEEAV
+733 IPQFIGGKSTEEA
-747 AIGRERNVSFSPP
+747 ATIGRERSVSFSPMTVSTP
-760 ASVPISEPVLAPVTT
+760 APVTT
-775 LKEAPLN
+775 LKETPLN
-782 KVASIS
+782 KAETIT

-809 GITIQKKGIPDIEIQ
+809 GITIQKKGIPDIELC
-824 VWLTQDV
+824 VWLAQDV
-831 PEDSRS
+831 PEDSRA

-844 DVKFFSPPES
+844 DVRFLNPPES
-854 EFPQDFPDY
+854 EVPQDFGDY

-879 CSSPQYKDRLV
+879 CSSAEYKDRLV
-890 LYFDAGVFCCRWPS
+890 LYLDAGVFCCRWPS
-904 DMLRLA
+904 DMLRIA
-910 FEDGVCLLEDP
+910 YEDGVCLLEDP
-921 RQIND
+921 RQTND
-926 QWCHDVFKN
+926 QWCHDTFKQV
-935 SLQMTEAEKSAQQIA
+935 LQMTEAEKAAQQIA
-950 ANIQAFKAGHAA
+950 ANIQAFKAGHASA
-962 ALTFYS
+962 VAFYS
-968 QTYNLSKQRALI
+968 QTYTLSKQRALI
-980 VGTKWEGLRSGKP
+980 VGTKWEGLRAGKP
-993 YGHRHDQSIMSLLS
+993 FGHRHDQSIMSLLS
-1007 RRMGLTRYPLDKVYC
+1007 RRMGLTRYPLDKLYC

-1032 GKSFYVHRGQF
+1032 GKAFYVHRGQF

-1059 NLDRRGDRMEKLYT
+1059 NLDRRGDRMDKLYT

-1158 AAHAP
+1158 SAHVP

-1183 QIKEPVNPYFARVS
+1183 QTKEPVNPYFARVA

-1239 TSADHIICN
+1239 TSADHMICN

-1266 QDEDPKYQASAF
+1266 QDEDPKYQVSAF

-1298 TQEDITNYTAA
+1298 TAEEISNHTAA
-1309 ANGLPINIPEVLS
+1309 ANGLPLNIHEVLS
-1322 QVQQKVVNKTP
+1322 QVQQRVSQKLAEKTEPTKEVVVEQKEEVKTITAERI
-1333 VKPSEKQE
+1333 SG
-1341 TPPIKDKDIQQLET
+1341 PPQ
-1355 ELPPLWKTYIDEIV
+1355 
-1369 VPEKKKSSTVRKVAI
+1369 
-1384 QCLQQWQPADW
+1384 
-1395 TNIELTVLLASFPST
+1395 
-1410 LTRSSEPQL
+1410 
-1419 DPSPMTLQAA
+1419 
-1429 IDHWLKMKPS
+1429 
-1439 TEEEIKSWRRTLE
+1439 
-1452 ALTNWKDTP
+1452 
-1461 LLISTPPA
+1461 

-1502 PLHIEHVDLD
+1502 PLHIEHVELD

-1525 KNHIA
+1525 KNHIP

-1579 MPSIEK
+1579 MPAAEK

-1625 QNRQQLLEP
+1625 QNRKQLLEP

-1651 AQKIKRKEYLA
+1651 AQKIQRKEYLA

-1692 PLYVRNGEN
+1692 PLYVKNGEG
-1701 DPLANRLV
+1701 DPLGNRLM

-1716 SSSWSEAAALAEHL
+1716 SSSWAEAAALADHL

-1738 NYRTVVLNRWL
+1738 NYRTVILNRWL
-1749 AYKKRVAESVKKLL
+1749 AYKKKVAETVKTMLCV
-1763 GL
+1763 

>member
-31 KLGHDIYLVNA
+31 KLGHDIYLVNT

-53 NLKAEYPNVLHLEN
+53 TLKSEYPNILHLEN
-67 LKNSTGEP
+67 LKNSTGDA
-75 PLDILLEVSTLMAT
+75 PLDVLLEVSTLILT
-89 AELRRKIARQCIWV
+89 AELRRKIAKQCIWL
-103 VRKPALLHDIENSIY
+103 VRKPVLLNDIENSIY

-124 RNLDGLT
+124 RNLEGLT
-131 AIWALDL
+131 GIWALDL
-138 EVTKDE
+138 ETTKDE
-144 IEYLEILSKGLPVRH
+144 LEYLELLSKGLPVRH
-159 VPFAWSPSAIETHKK
+159 VPFIWSPSAIETHKK
-174 EAGTPEWIQV
+174 ESGTPEWIQV

-210 SSCTIPLVTLREMKR
+210 SSCTIPLVALREMKR

-282 FSHVRFRSV
+282 FSHIRFRNI

-301 GIPFVHNSQL
+301 GIPFVHNSKL
-311 LSDLGAPY
+311 LSDLGSPY
-319 YYTDNSIIE
+319 YYSDNSIIE
-328 AGAAFSKLHQDLL
+328 AGAAFGKLHQDLL

-350 FLEAMRAKL
+350 FLETMRAKL
-359 RSEFTCDSERVVN
+359 RSEFTSDSERVVA
-372 GWKEAFSSL
+372 GWKEAFTSL
-381 PAVSAPVLAPVSA
+381 PAFVSAAPVPVATSVSSPVQI
-394 PLPMVAIA
+394 PLRTET
-402 PKLSTSKKTLNVLF
+402 KRSLTVLF
-416 TDMWDGFNPE
+416 TDMWEGFNAE
-426 YNMFLLMMYEGIKY
+426 YNMFLLMMHEGLKY
-440 SDKELQILGFTV
+440 ADKDVQIIGYTTK
-452 QTLPSGCVPNVL
+452 TLPSGSQPNVL
-464 IFGPFGTEWKK
+464 IFGPFGSEWKNDT
-475 EAWKDIKKV
+475 WKNVKKV

-490 TQPQMGDGVVLN
+490 TQPQLGDGVELN

-511 DESYIR
+511 NESYIR

-522 IEIDWFGADTEKI
+522 IEIDWFGADSQLI
-535 NNPKPLPVDR
+535 QNPKPLPVDR
-545 CTKVYPGEIVEKTKF
+545 CTKVYPGEIGEKTKF

-573 NNAFHWLSQYK
+573 NDAFHWLSQYK

-608 GELKKHEFLKK
+608 GELKKHNFLKK
-619 YKFCFAYENSS
+619 YKFCLSYENSS

-651 WGDPKVERDFSS
+651 WGDPKVERDFQVS
-663 AGFIDA
+663 GFIDA

-680 AVKTLD
+680 AVRAID
-686 ENPSEYLMKLAV
+686 ENPSEYLTKLAI

-722 AAGIE
+722 AAGVP
-727 QNKLDL
+727 QNKLDQ
-733 IPQFIGGKSSEEAV
+733 IPQFIGGKSTEEAA
-747 AIGRERNVSFSPP
+747 AIGRERTMSFSAPVSAP
-760 ASVPISEPVLAPVTT
+760 APISVIKETPV
-775 LKEAPLN
+775 N
-782 KVASIS
+782 KVETIT

-809 GITIQKKGIPDIEIQ
+809 GITIQKKGIPDIELH
-824 VWLTQDV
+824 VWLAQDV
-831 PEDSRS
+831 PEDSRL

-844 DVKFFSPPES
+844 DVKFLNPPES
-854 EFPQDFPDY
+854 DVPQDFSDY

-879 CSSPQYKDRLV
+879 CSSAEYKDRLV
-890 LYFDAGVFCCRWPS
+890 LYLDAGVFCCRWPS
-904 DMLRLA
+904 DILRIA
-910 FEDGVCLLEDP
+910 YEDGVCLLEDP
-921 RQIND
+921 RQTND
-926 QWCHDVFKN
+926 QWCHDTFKQV
-935 SLQMTEAEKSAQQIA
+935 LQMTDSEKGAQQIA
-950 ANIQAFKAGHAA
+950 ANIQAFKAGHPSAA
-962 ALTFYS
+962 AFYS
-968 QTYNLSKQRALI
+968 QSYILSKQRALI
-980 VGTKWEGLRSGKP
+980 VGTKWEGLRGGKP

-1032 GKSFYVHRGQF
+1032 GKAFYVHRGQF

-1059 NLDRRGDRMEKLYT
+1059 NLDRRKDRMDKLFE

-1112 AIMGCALSHLGL
+1112 AIMGCALSHLGI

-1130 EKQEISNYLIL
+1130 EKQEINNYLIL

-1158 AAHAP
+1158 SAHVP

-1177 NRAVFE
+1177 NRAAFE
-1183 QIKEPVNPYFARVS
+1183 QMKEPVNQYFARVTD
-1197 PNSVFGQNPPN
+1197 NSVFGQNPPN

-1217 YVLSKRGAEK
+1217 YVLSRRGAEK

-1239 TSADHIICN
+1239 TSADHMICN

-1266 QDEDPKYQASAF
+1266 QDEDPKYQVSAF

-1298 TQEDITNYTAA
+1298 TSEEISNYTAA
-1309 ANGLPINIPEVLS
+1309 AHGLPINIQEVLS
-1322 QVQQKVVNKTP
+1322 QVQQKVSQKIEPKKEVA
-1333 VKPSEKQE
+1333 V
-1341 TPPIKDKDIQQLET
+1341 
-1355 ELPPLWKTYIDEIV
+1355 
-1369 VPEKKKSSTVRKVAI
+1369 EKKEEVKTITAERISA
-1384 QCLQQWQPADW
+1384 P
-1395 TNIELTVLLASFPST
+1395 
-1410 LTRSSEPQL
+1410 
-1419 DPSPMTLQAA
+1419 PSPR
-1429 IDHWLKMKPS
+1429 K
-1439 TEEEIKSWRRTLE
+1439 
-1452 ALTNWKDTP
+1452 
-1461 LLISTPPA
+1461 
-1469 PRRKRLVCLKQHNL
+1469 KRLVCLKQHNL

-1502 PLHIEHVDLD
+1502 PLHIEHVELD
-1512 DSPPVDTPIVFFQ
+1512 DSPPIDTPIVFFQ
-1525 KNHIA
+1525 KNHIPH
-1530 AYNELLRKWN
+1530 YNELLRKWN

-1564 LPMCKGVLRMYERPG
+1564 LPMCKGVIRMYERPN
-1579 MPSIEK
+1579 MPAAEK

-1619 FMGTNW
+1619 FMGTGW
-1625 QNRQQLLEP
+1625 QNRKQMLEP

-1651 AQKIKRKEYLA
+1651 AQKIQRKEYLA

-1672 PVGNNAETFRI
+1672 PTGNNTETFRI

-1692 PLYVRNGEN
+1692 PLYVKNGDS
-1701 DPLANRLV
+1701 DPLATRLM

-1716 SSSWSEAAALAEHL
+1716 SSNWSEAAALAEHL

-1749 AYKKRVAESVKKLL
+1749 AYKKRVAETVKRTL
-1763 GL
+1763 GV

>member
-31 KLGHDIYLVNA
+31 KLGHDIYLVNT
-42 NGTQEWWDDCK
+42 NGTQDWWDDCK
-53 NLKAEYPNVLHLEN
+53 TLKAEYPNIIHLEN
-67 LKNSTGEP
+67 LKNSTGEA
-75 PLDILLEVSTLMAT
+75 PLDVLLEVSTLITT
-89 AELRRKIARQCIWV
+89 AELRRKIAKQCIWII
-103 VRKPALLHDIENSIY
+103 RKPVLLNDIENSIY

-124 RNLDGLT
+124 RNLEGLIG
-131 AIWALDL
+131 IWALDL

-144 IEYLEILSKGLPVRH
+144 LEYLELLSKGLPVRH
-159 VPFAWSPSAIETHKK
+159 VPHVWSPTPIETHKK
-174 EAGTPEWIQV
+174 ESGTPEWIQV

-189 QQKGGIPPWS
+189 QQKNGIPPWS

-210 SSCTIPLVTLREMKR
+210 SSCTIPLVSLREMKR

-247 FSQNVMKHCQIDGL
+247 FSQNIMKHCQIDGL

-269 RIIDW
+269 RVIDW

-282 FSHVRFRSV
+282 FSHIRFRNV
-291 RSMFLDTIWC
+291 RPMFLDTIWC
-301 GIPFVHNSQL
+301 GIPFVHNSKL
-311 LSDLGAPY
+311 LCDFGSPY
-319 YYTDNSIIE
+319 YYSDNSIIE
-328 AGAAFSKLHQDLL
+328 AGAAFGRLHQDLL
-341 QGKGMFQTG
+341 QGKGMFETG
-350 FLEAMRAKL
+350 FLETMRTKL
-359 RSEFTCDSERVVN
+359 RSEFTSDSERVVN

-381 PAVSAPVLAPVSA
+381 PTFVAPVAPVA
-394 PLPMVAIA
+394 PLAAVPV
-402 PKLSTSKKTLNVLF
+402 TSNIPSVTETKRTLAVLF
-416 TDMWDGFNPE
+416 TDMWDGFNAE
-426 YNMFLLMMYEGIKY
+426 YNMFLLMMHEGLKY
-440 SDKELQILGFTV
+440 ADKEIKIVGYTTK
-452 QTLPSGCVPNVL
+452 TLPSGCQPNVL
-464 IFGPFGTEWKK
+464 VFGPFGTDWKQDT
-475 EAWKDIKKV
+475 WKNVKKV

-490 TQPQMGDGVVLN
+490 TQPQLGDGVELN

-511 DESYIR
+511 NESYIR

-522 IEIDWFGADTEKI
+522 IEIDWFGADSELI
-535 NNPKPLPVDR
+535 QNPKLLPVDR
-545 CTKVYPGEIVEKTKF
+545 CTKVYPGEIGEKTKF

-595 IGDEIFA
+595 VGDEIFA

-608 GELKKHEFLKK
+608 GELKKHDFLRK
-619 YKFCFAYENSS
+619 YKFCLAYENSS

-651 WGDPKVERDFSS
+651 WGDPKVERDFQTS
-663 AGFIDA
+663 GFIDA
-669 RKMSSPDELIQ
+669 RRMSSPDELIQ
-680 AVKTLD
+680 AVRAID
-686 ENPSEYLMKLAV
+686 ENPSEYLTKLAV

-722 AAGIE
+722 AAGVP
-727 QNKLDL
+727 QNKLDQ
-733 IPQFIGGKSSEEAV
+733 IPQFIGGKSTEEA
-747 AIGRERNVSFSPP
+747 ATIGRERTMSFAPTAAVPAPMPVSAP
-760 ASVPISEPVLAPVTT
+760 APVPVPVSVI
-775 LKEAPLN
+775 KETPVN
-782 KVASIS
+782 KVETIT

-809 GITIQKKGIPDIEIQ
+809 GITIQKKGIPDIELR
-824 VWLTQDV
+824 VWLAQDV
-831 PEDSRS
+831 PEDAAA

-844 DVKFFSPPES
+844 DVKFLNTPES
-854 EFPQDFPDY
+854 EVPQDFSDY

-872 CWLLNYV
+872 CWLLNHV
-879 CSSPQYKDRLV
+879 CSSAEYKDRLV
-890 LYFDAGVFCCRWPS
+890 LYLDAGVFCCRWPS
-904 DMLRLA
+904 DLLRIA
-910 FEDGVCLLEDP
+910 YEDGVCLLEDP
-921 RQIND
+921 RQTND
-926 QWCHDVFKN
+926 QWCHDTFKQV
-935 SLQMTEAEKSAQQIA
+935 LQMTDSEKEAQQIA
-950 ANIQAFKAGHAA
+950 ANIQAFKAGHSS
-962 ALTFYS
+962 ALAFYS
-968 QTYNLSKQRALI
+968 QTYLLSKQRSLI
-980 VGTKWEGLRSGKP
+980 VGTKWEGLRAGKP

-1007 RRMGLTRYPLDKVYC
+1007 RRMGLTRYPLDKLYC

-1059 NLDRRGDRMEKLYT
+1059 NLDRRKDRMDKLFE

-1093 VLTPQLARLFKPH
+1093 VLTPQLARLFRTH
-1106 DFLWKK
+1106 DFHWKK

-1130 EKQEISNYLIL
+1130 EKQEINNYLIL

-1158 AAHAP
+1158 SAHLP

-1177 NRAVFE
+1177 NRAAFE
-1183 QIKEPVNPYFARVS
+1183 QMKEPVNQYFARVTD
-1197 PNSVFGQNPPN
+1197 NSVFGQNPPN

-1217 YVLSKRGAEK
+1217 YVLSRRGAEK
-1227 ILQLLHAHDGYW
+1227 ILQLLQAHDGYW
-1239 TSADHIICN
+1239 TSADHMICN

-1266 QDEDPKYQASAF
+1266 QDEDPKYQVSAF

-1298 TQEDITNYTAA
+1298 TSEEISGNMTMASS
-1309 ANGLPINIPEVLS
+1309 LPINIQEVLS
-1322 QVQQKVVNKTP
+1322 QVQQKVPQKIEVKKEPVEVKEP
-1333 VKPSEKQE
+1333 VK
-1341 TPPIKDKDIQQLET
+1341 TVIT
-1355 ELPPLWKTYIDEIV
+1355 E
-1369 VPEKKKSSTVRKVAI
+1369 R
-1384 QCLQQWQPADW
+1384 
-1395 TNIELTVLLASFPST
+1395 
-1410 LTRSSEPQL
+1410 
-1419 DPSPMTLQAA
+1419 
-1429 IDHWLKMKPS
+1429 
-1439 TEEEIKSWRRTLE
+1439 
-1452 ALTNWKDTP
+1452 
-1461 LLISTPPA
+1461 ISTPPS
-1469 PRRKRLVCLKQHNL
+1469 PRKKRLVCLKQHNL

-1502 PLHIEHVDLD
+1502 PLHIEHVELD
-1512 DSPPVDTPIVFFQ
+1512 DSPPIDAPIVFFQ
-1525 KNHIA
+1525 KNHIPQ
-1530 AYNELLRKWN
+1530 YNELLRKWN
-1540 DSGCDFYILHL
+1540 DSGCEFYILHL

-1564 LPMCKGVLRMYERPG
+1564 LPMCKGVLRMYERPN
-1579 MPSIEK
+1579 MPSAEK

-1625 QNRQQLLEP
+1625 KNRKEMLEP
-1634 FNRIQPNR
+1634 FNRIEPNR

-1651 AQKIKRKEYLA
+1651 PQKIQRKEYLA

-1672 PVGNNAETFRI
+1672 PTGNNAETFRI

-1692 PLYVRNGEN
+1692 PLYVKNG
-1701 DPLANRLV
+1701 DGDSLANRLM

-1716 SSSWSEAAALAEHL
+1716 SSNWSEAAALTEHL

-1738 NYRTVVLNRWL
+1738 NYRTVILNRWL
-1749 AYKKRVAESVKKLL
+1749 AYKKKVAESVKKIL
-1763 GL
+1763 GV